1 MVYFAQKYLTCFAGQ
16 VPGTGSNGE
25 VLMPESMG
33 QVLEGPLLYLM
44 IVWGVVTAVFLAL
57 IAWRSV
63 LSSHEDDQIFL
74 DAAEEHMAREQRELV
89 QKINSLSRPVLA
101 SGITS
106 GVLLL
111 LIAGIFV
118 YHGLKNF

>member
-1 MVYFAQKYLTCFAGQ
+1 MEMMESAFTGPMEYL
-16 VPGTGSNGE
+16 
-25 VLMPESMG
+25 L
-33 QVLEGPLLYLM
+33 
-44 IVWGVVTAVFLAL
+44 IVWGVVTAIFLLL

-63 LSSHEDDQIFL
+63 LASHEDDQIFI
-74 DAAEEHMAREQRELV
+74 DAAEEHMAREQRELIT
-89 QKINSLSRPVLA
+89 KINSLSRPILT

>member
-1 MVYFAQKYLTCFAGQ
+1 M
-16 VPGTGSNGE
+16 
-25 VLMPESMG
+25 ESM
-33 QVLEGPLLYLM
+33 EAAFSGPMEYLL
-44 IVWGVVTAVFLAL
+44 IVWGVVTAIFLLL

-63 LSSHEDDQIFL
+63 LASHEDDQIFI
-74 DAAEEHMAREQRELV
+74 DAAEDHMAREQRELIV
-89 QKINSLSRPVLA
+89 KINSLSRPILT

>member
-1 MVYFAQKYLTCFAGQ
+1 MEAV
-16 VPGTGSNGE
+16 
-25 VLMPESMG
+25 
-33 QVLEGPLLYLM
+33 EGLLKGPVLYLL
-44 IVWGVVTAVFLAL
+44 IAWGIVTAIFLLL

-74 DAAEEHMAREQRELV
+74 DAAEDHMAREQRELV
-89 QKINSLSRPVLA
+89 AKIDKLTPPIMT
-101 SGITS
+101 SGITA

-111 LIAGIFV
+111 VIAGIFV

>member
-1 MVYFAQKYLTCFAGQ
+1 MAEMEHAFA
-16 VPGTGSNGE
+16 
-25 VLMPESMG
+25 
-33 QVLEGPLLYLM
+33 GPLLYLL
-44 IVWGVVTAVFLAL
+44 IAWGVVTAIFLIL

-63 LSSHEDDQIFL
+63 LSSHEDDQIFI
-74 DAAEEHMAREQRELV
+74 DSAQEHMAREQRELIK
-89 QKINSLSRPVLA
+89 KIEMLGRPILT

-118 YHGLKNF
+118 YQGLKSF

>member
-1 MVYFAQKYLTCFAGQ
+1 MDMESVLT
-16 VPGTGSNGE
+16 
-25 VLMPESMG
+25 
-33 QVLEGPLLYLM
+33 GPMLYLLV
-44 IVWGVVTAVFLAL
+44 IWGVVTAIFLAL
-57 IAWRSV
+57 VAWRSV

-89 QKINSLSRPVLA
+89 SKINSLSRPLLA

>member
-1 MVYFAQKYLTCFAGQ
+1 MW
-16 VPGTGSNGE
+16 
-25 VLMPESMG
+25 
-33 QVLEGPLLYLM
+33 LL
-44 IVWGVVTAVFLAL
+44 ITWGAVTAIFLVL
-57 IAWRSV
+57 VAWRSL

-74 DAAEEHMAREQRELV
+74 DAAGEHMAREQRELV
-89 QKINSLSRPVLA
+89 AKINRLSRPILT

-118 YHGLKNF
+118 YQGLKNF

>member
-1 MVYFAQKYLTCFAGQ
+1 M
-16 VPGTGSNGE
+16 SE
-25 VLMPESMG
+25 MG
-33 QVLEGPLLYLM
+33 AVFNGPLLYLL
-44 IVWGVVTAVFLAL
+44 IAWGIVTAIFLVL

-63 LSSHEDDQIFL
+63 LSSHEDDQIFI
-74 DAAEEHMAREQRELV
+74 DSAEEHMAKEQRELIT
-89 QKINSLSRPVLA
+89 KINKLSRPILT

-118 YHGLKNF
+118 YQGLKNF